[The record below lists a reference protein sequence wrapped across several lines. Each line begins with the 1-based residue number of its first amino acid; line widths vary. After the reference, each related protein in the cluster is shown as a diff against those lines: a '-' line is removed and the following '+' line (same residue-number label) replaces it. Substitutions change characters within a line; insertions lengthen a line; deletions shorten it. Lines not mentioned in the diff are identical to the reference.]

1 LQVHSRRGAEHPVIT
16 AVASS
21 AANQALPDKTDTVS
35 LETKGKR
42 PDSIAFILD
51 VGTEFLSLSLFE

>member
-1 LQVHSRRGAEHPVIT
+1 LQVHSRRGAEHPVIA

-21 AANQALPDKTDTVS
+21 AANQALPVKTDTVS

-42 PDSIAFILD
+42 LDSVALIFD
-51 VGTEFLSLSLFE
+51 VGTEFLSLSLF